1 MRNSTPLK
9 DETRQ
14 HIELLRP
21 GDAARHLGVTI
32 RTFQRWVASG
42 AQIPC
47 VLTGKRRRYVK
58 ERLMDWAMN
67 RDRRVV

>member
-1 MRNSTPLK
+1 MSDTI
-9 DETRQ
+9 RQ
-14 HIELLRP
+14 GNPLLRP
-21 GDAARHLGVTI
+21 GEAASYLGITV

-47 VLTGKRRRYVK
+47 VLSGKRRRYVA
-58 ERLMDWAMN
+58 ERLDDWKLN